1 MAYQRGLEVAAL
13 GKVCS
18 QAAVEKMVVVNQ
30 VVVCIVVD
38 KFLIYLNKKV
48 LHCIVLVL
56 YSWSQSSFCSS

>member
-1 MAYQRGLEVAAL
+1 MAAL

-48 LHCIVLVL
+48 FLIFKSIAL
-56 YSWSQSSFCSS
+56 YSVSAI

>member
-48 LHCIVLVL
+48 FLIFKSIAL
-56 YSWSQSSFCSS
+56 YSVSAI